1 MASKKASQTEEAP
14 EEQYT
19 RKLGLV
25 DAGSGTIRLVIYGVT
40 AEGELQKVFT
50 EQSQCN
56 LGEGVAKNGK
66 LSKESVKCVI
76 ENLKKFREK
85 AEAENVDEFH
95 VFATAAVREAS
106 NQRAFLKAVKSETDV
121 DVRVLSGKKESK
133 LAGIGASYGLQLN
146 DIRMSAD
153 LGRTSLDIARLG
165 KKNEPSKPKS
175 LLLGSSEVL
184 ARGDKSGEYIDL
196 QLEDLNPKYPK
207 GKKLHLVG
215 GTWRALAKGFLIST
229 GQDPKDD
236 LHGHQIPTAE
246 FDEFLQTV
254 ENSDRKTLLEEFKIP
269 EHRLKHLPAAI
280 ETLRKLT
287 ERLETP
293 GLVFSQFGVREGFVL
308 SEILNKQ
315 AKVEVASFVH
325 PNAAASAPE
334 LAQRAA

>member
-14 EEQYT
+14 EDQYT

-40 AEGELQKVFT
+40 AEGELKKVFT

-56 LGEGVAKNGK
+56 LGEGVARNGK
-66 LSKESVKCVI
+66 LSSKSVECVI
-76 ENLKKFREK
+76 DNLKKFRET

-95 VFATAAVREAS
+95 VFATAAVREAK
-106 NQRAFLKAVKSETDV
+106 NQKDFLKAVKSEAGLDV
-121 DVRVLSGKKESK
+121 EVLSGKKEAQ
-133 LAGIGASYGLQLN
+133 LAAIGASYGLGLSEV
-146 DIRMSAD
+146 RMSAD
-153 LGRTSLDIARLG
+153 LGRTSLDIARLS
-165 KKNEPSKPKS
+165 KKSAPSKPKS

-196 QLEDLNPKYPK
+196 QLDELNPRYPK

-215 GTWRALAKGFLIST
+215 GTWRALAKGYLRSK
-229 GQDPKDD
+229 GEDHKDD
-236 LHGHQIPTAE
+236 LHGYQISTAE

-254 ENSDRKTLLEEFKIP
+254 ENSDEQTLLEEFKIP

-287 ERLETP
+287 DRLKTP

-308 SEILNKQ
+308 SELLNKK
-315 AKVEVASFVH
+315 AKAEVASFVH
-325 PNAAASAPE
+325 PNAETSAPE
-334 LAQRAA
+334 PAQKAA